1 MIENEEKPLCLWGKG
16 RTGSCSFLNIL
27 KLGYNEI
34 LLKND
39 AMCEMLKMPKI
50 IKYHRKHAVEEKHW
64 YIPREPIQEDEYSN
78 SFQTFLAGSNNFR
91 PKQVLRF

>member
-1 MIENEEKPLCLWGKG
+1 MIENEEKAIWGKG
-16 RTGSCSFLNIL
+16 RTGSWSFPSIL
-27 KLGYNEI
+27 KLGYYKI

-39 AMCEMLKMPKI
+39 ALCGMLKMPKI
-50 IKYHRKHAVEEKHW
+50 ITFYSKHSSQEKHK
-64 YIPREPIQEDEYSN
+64 YIPRRPIQQDEYSD